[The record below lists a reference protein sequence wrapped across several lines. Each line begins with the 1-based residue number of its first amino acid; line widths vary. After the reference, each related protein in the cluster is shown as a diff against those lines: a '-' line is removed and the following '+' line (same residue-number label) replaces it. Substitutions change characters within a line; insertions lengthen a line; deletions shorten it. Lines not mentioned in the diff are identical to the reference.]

1 MIYIDENSKIVQFPK
16 ISDETF
22 NKIHFVNQVTN
33 ESFDLFVSSNLG
45 NEKYIYT
52 IDITPVLSYFETG
65 QYDYSFQ
72 KNDGT
77 IVSSGILQFDSYT
90 NTVVEYNNKPKTIQY
105 TPGETNYVEVNR
117 TINITENDTY
127 NVEDYDTAVVNVKG
141 SGEVVSGGGNLSIAS
156 VFTKGYTWHH
166 DDDLGHD
173 IGDNTISYL
182 YFNLT
187 CDVKTAFEKKDTT
200 YFTIS
205 RYNQLRKKYC
215 VLNDEQGQDER
226 FKMYCWAYKN
236 DEDWKRSW
244 TYFYTMYD
252 YDDDVQYLFE
262 ENPDIWAVRCPYVT
276 ERWDGSWWFEN
287 NYATNLNQLVNNGFV
302 LDEHFA
308 IDDSESI
315 VRCPEHDIDNYFVST
330 IGKNPM
336 EKFCE
341 DFGYSEEDFY
351 EIPYSNAKY
360 DFMYWLEEHSFL
372 WRGNNK
378 ETDEDLY
385 AYTTFCDDVPIKPI
399 KLADCY
405 VSLTGELAR
414 KYASAKTIYEVWK
427 KFGDLDEEDLELLEN
442 PVFKSPY
449 TGNEILAR
457 LYTLDE
463 QWDFWYRS
471 DDWKQKLYTDYLLY
485 AKRRSS
491 SRQIY
496 SIKIDDTG
504 GFSFYLRFGLCN
516 EKQLKSGNYNGM
528 PTCNTKLVCR
538 GAKNMNYYNSY
549 DDELL
554 NCAMIKVVQ

>member
-1 MIYIDENSKIVQFPK
+1 MVYINENSEIVSFPK
-16 ISDETF
+16 SSND
-22 NKIHFVNQVTN
+22 KWDKVHFVNQTTHVA
-33 ESFDLFVSSNLG
+33 FDLFATDTTNNDLVYN
-45 NEKYIYT
+45 
-52 IDITPVLSYFETG
+52 IDISSVIDKFEAG

-72 KNDGT
+72 KNNGT
-77 IVSSGILQFDSYT
+77 VICSGIIQFDSFT
-90 NTVVEYNNKPKTIQY
+90 PNTLQYKHNTEYIQY
-105 TPGETNYVEVNR
+105 TPEETYYPEETS
-117 TINITENDTY
+117 TIYITENDTY
-127 NVEDYDTAVVNVKG
+127 NVEDYNTAVVNVAG
-141 SGEVVSGGGNLSIAS
+141 VGSGGGNLSIAS
-156 VFTKGYTWHH
+156 VFTKGYNWHH
-166 DDDLGHD
+166 DVDLD
-173 IGDNTISYL
+173 NYIADNTISNL
-182 YFNLT
+182 YFNIT

-226 FKMYCWAYKN
+226 LKMYCWAYKN

-276 ERWDGSWWFEN
+276 DRWDGSWWFEN
-287 NYATNLNQLVNNGFV
+287 NYATNLNQLVNNG
-302 LDEHFA
+302 LALNEHFS
-308 IDDSESI
+308 IYDSGSI
-315 VRCPEHDIDNYFVST
+315 VRCPEHDVDNYFVST

-341 DFGYSEEDFY
+341 DYGYSEEDFY
-351 EIPYSNAKY
+351 ETPYSNAKY
-360 DFMYWLEEHSFL
+360 SFMYWLEEHSFL
-372 WRGNNK
+372 WRGWNE
-378 ETDEDLY
+378 ETGDDLY

-463 QWDFWYRS
+463 QRDFWYRS
-471 DDWKQKLYTDYLLY
+471 DDWKQRLYTDYLLY